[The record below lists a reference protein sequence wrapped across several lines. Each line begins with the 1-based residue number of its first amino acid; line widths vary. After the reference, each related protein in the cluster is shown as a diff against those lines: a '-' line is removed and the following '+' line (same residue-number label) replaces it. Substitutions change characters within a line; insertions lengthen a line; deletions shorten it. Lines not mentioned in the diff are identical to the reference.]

1 MRTRTV
7 SSLHLC
13 PSCGHGIVRARSLTA
28 REITDG
34 APQDNLAVIGCCATH
49 SDPAIVAVYVPAA
62 TVATWPVITADTAI
76 DSFCPDCG
84 DTATGCKY
92 LQREVTGLAELV
104 EARARADEKVGMD

>member
-7 SSLHLC
+7 SDLHLC
-13 PSCGHGIVRARSLTA
+13 PSCGHGIVRARPLTA
-28 REITDG
+28 QELADG

-49 SDPAIVAVYVPAA
+49 SDPAVVAVYVPAV
-62 TVATWPVITADTAI
+62 TVAAWPTITADIAI

-92 LQREVTGLAELV
+92 LQREVVGLAALV
-104 EARARADEKVGMD
+104 EAQMQAEGLVWQD

>member
-7 SSLHLC
+7 SALHLC
-13 PSCGHGIVRARSLTA
+13 PSCGHGIVRVRSLTA
-28 REITDG
+28 REITEG

-49 SDPAIVAVYVPAA
+49 SDPAVVAVYVPAA
-62 TVATWPVITADTAI
+62 TVATWQVITADAAI

-92 LQREVTGLAELV
+92 LQREVSGLAALV
-104 EARARADEKVGMD
+104 ESRLQEEGLLWLD

>member
-76 DSFCPDCG
+76 DSFCPDCR

-92 LQREVTGLAELV
+92 LQREVPGLAELV
-104 EARARADEKVGMD
+104 EARLQEEALLWLD